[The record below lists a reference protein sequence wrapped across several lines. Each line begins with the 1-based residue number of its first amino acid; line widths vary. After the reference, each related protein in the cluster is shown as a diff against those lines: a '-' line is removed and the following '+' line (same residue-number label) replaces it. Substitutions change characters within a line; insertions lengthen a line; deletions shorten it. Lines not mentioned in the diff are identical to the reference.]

1 MNNKFYTQL
10 TESLSFIVESST
22 AAEKIKD
29 HPGGRVIV
37 RSLHTDLSAAHDQ
50 HWKEVDK
57 VSWSYVKSHIG
68 WIIMLT
74 QRGTAAILYRPTHDH
89 YEVHVSTGA
98 TVETFSS
105 SRGGHIV
112 NFIKDHAGTPR
123 QFFVSTFDHSQR
135 QRTDKK
141 IQRQRRTPSTEL
153 TPKEIAKRLSPI
165 MLRALTSAM
174 ADKKGLIAN
183 MIKNDSFKQA
193 KKQIT
198 QLEKLEEMQDEI
210 SRGFFSERY
219 LSVIN
224 GSVWLSAAYLYPED
238 VSELRRNYG
247 TIVGSGDG
255 RRLLLKDIEDGNLKN
270 LGVIIGFIKREL
282 LTHFRD

>member
-1 MNNKFYTQL
+1 
-10 TESLSFIVESST
+10 
-22 AAEKIKD
+22 
-29 HPGGRVIV
+29 
-37 RSLHTDLSAAHDQ
+37 
-50 HWKEVDK
+50 
-57 VSWSYVKSHIG
+57 
-68 WIIMLT
+68 MLT
-74 QRGTAAILYRPTHDH
+74 QEGTAAIQYQSNYDQ
-89 YEVHVSTGA
+89 YEVRVSTGV

-112 NFIKDHAGTPR
+112 DFIKDHAGAPR
-123 QFFVSTFDHSQR
+123 RFFVSTYNDSQR
-135 QRTDKK
+135 QRTDKL
-141 IQRQRRTPSTEL
+141 IQRKNLKPSTEL

-193 KKQIT
+193 RKQIS
-198 QLEKLEEMQDEI
+198 QLEKLEEMQDDI
-210 SRGFFSERY
+210 SRGFFSDRY

-224 GSVWLSAAYLYPED
+224 GSMWLSAAYLYPEE
-238 VSELRRNYG
+238 VSQLRRNYG
-247 TIVGSGDG
+247 TIVGSGNG